1 MPLSAADDGDSEVD
15 DEGAATAGEQP
26 SSVPAD
32 QPRPMASLLFKVHW
46 YCWCGANPEQQWERR
61 KRETVTRGTLEE
73 RFFVVL
79 VVMVVVTAQ
88 IFVDRILRKI
98 LSKKQKSTHHH
109 IQKFHLSLSL
119 TSLAAAAA
127 A

>member
-61 KRETVTRGTLEE
+61 KRETVTRDTLEE

-79 VVMVVVTAQ
+79 VMVVVTAQ

-98 LSKKQKSTHHH
+98 LSKKQKSTHHI